1 MKSVNIAEAK
11 AQLSELIA
19 LAEAGETICIMRR
32 GHPVVQL
39 SAVPAELEPLDLAA
53 LKSFTDTL
61 PPQPESSVSLV
72 RRMRDEARY

>member
-32 GHPVVQL
+32 GTPVAQL
-39 SAVPAELEPLDLAA
+39 SAIQAEIEPIDLAD

-61 PPQPESSVSLV
+61 PPQPESSADLV